1 MVTWCHVLLGWA
13 PGRRPGGLSAV
24 TRPGLGLLTYY
35 EPGTFLGACGDMGHP
50 ERVTKD
56 AGTPLPLKL
65 VLPEEGTLILEENPL
80 SQGLHRPRGFSG
92 DSPSRNK
99 KSSFHRR
106 ILNMCLRPSGV

>member
-35 EPGTFLGACGDMGHP
+35 ELGTFLGACGDMGHP

-56 AGTPLPLKL
+56 AGTPLPLKP
-65 VLPEEGTLILEENPL
+65 VLPEEGTLILEENPYL
-80 SQGLHRPRGFSG
+80 RVSTDPE
-92 DSPSRNK
+92 DSLATHLLETKRVP
-99 KSSFHRR
+99 FT
-106 ILNMCLRPSGV
+106 GEY